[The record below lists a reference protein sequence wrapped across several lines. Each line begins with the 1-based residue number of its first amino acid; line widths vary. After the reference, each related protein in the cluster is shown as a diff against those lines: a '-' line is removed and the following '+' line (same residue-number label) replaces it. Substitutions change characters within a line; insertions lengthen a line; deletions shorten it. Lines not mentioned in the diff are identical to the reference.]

1 MKRNLLSVC
10 AILFCSIAIN
20 AQSLVVSNLQATVS
34 GLSTDFVVAS
44 TCRVTNAT
52 NTDKNVMCER
62 TVNNLSAGH
71 QSTFCWDQCYG
82 ANTSVSA
89 LPVMITA
96 NSYTDQFVGDLR
108 PNNSTGT
115 SIVDFKFYDQ
125 QNAADYTT
133 ISITFVIGATGIND
147 ITPNVQIS
155 TPRPN
160 PADAF
165 TYVGYTVKNTSD
177 DVKVQIVDLLGKVY
191 VTEPLQDKAGVVIL
205 STEDLQSGIY
215 FVRAITNGKVTSTSK
230 LVVSHK

>member
-1 MKRNLLSVC
+1 MLWCKYIC
-10 AILFCSIAIN
+10 FCFACYDYCKFLHRLV
-20 AQSLVVSNLQATVS
+20 SLAT
-34 GLSTDFVVAS
+34 
-44 TCRVTNAT
+44 
-52 NTDKNVMCER
+52 
-62 TVNNLSAGH
+62 
-71 QSTFCWDQCYG
+71 
-82 ANTSVSA
+82 
-89 LPVMITA
+89 
-96 NSYTDQFVGDLR
+96 LR